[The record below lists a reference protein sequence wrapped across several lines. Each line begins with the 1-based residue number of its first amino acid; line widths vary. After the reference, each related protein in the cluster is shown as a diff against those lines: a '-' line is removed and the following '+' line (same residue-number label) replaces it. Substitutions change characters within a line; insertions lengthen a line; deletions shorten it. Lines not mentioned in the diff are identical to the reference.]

1 MRKFLIASHGRLASG
16 MKSSLDILLG
26 NSKNVT
32 VLDAY
37 VDESNVEQKIAE
49 FFDSLQ
55 PQDQPI
61 LLSDLYGGSVNQ
73 ILYRYLDRKPEPFL
87 VAGVNLALVLEL
99 TADCETPLTREQLCS
114 TIEMSREML
123 TLVEIDQSEE
133 PEQSEEFF

>member
-26 NSKNVT
+26 SSKNVT

-123 TLVEIDQSEE
+123 TLVEYDQSEE